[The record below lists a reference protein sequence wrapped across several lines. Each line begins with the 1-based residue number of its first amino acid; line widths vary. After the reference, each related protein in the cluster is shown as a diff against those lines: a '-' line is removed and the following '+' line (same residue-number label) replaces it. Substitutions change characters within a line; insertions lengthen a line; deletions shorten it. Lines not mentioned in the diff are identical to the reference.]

1 MKLTARQ
8 EEIINIVKTEQ
19 PISGDKIAGKLG
31 LTKPT
36 LRSDLAVLT
45 MTGIL
50 DAKPKVGYFFSGSP
64 VEPLLFESV
73 YNRKVTDIMIAPI
86 CLPQTTTIADCV
98 THLFMYDVG
107 TLYIVDQE
115 TQELCGVVSRK
126 DLLRSLLNQG
136 DQKLPV
142 AVIMTRMPNIVRV
155 TPEQKILEVADLLI
169 KSQVDSLP
177 VVETAESQKVV
188 GKITKTL
195 LTEHFVLEGHKAK
208 GYSE

>member
-8 EEIINIVKTEQ
+8 EEIIKIVKKEQ
-19 PISGDKIAGKLG
+19 PISGDKIAASLG

-50 DAKPKVGYFFSGSP
+50 DAKPKVGYFFSGSR
-64 VEPLLFESV
+64 VEPLLFETV
-73 YNRKVTDIMIAPI
+73 YNQRVKDIMAPAI
-86 CLPQTTTIADCV
+86 CLPQTTTVADCI
-98 THLFMYDVG
+98 TNLFMYDVG
-107 TLYIVDQE
+107 TLYIVEKDSKQL
-115 TQELCGVVSRK
+115 TGVVSRK
-126 DLLRSLLNQG
+126 DLLRSLLNKG
-136 DQKLPV
+136 DQTLPV
-142 AVIMTRMPNIVRV
+142 AVIMSRMPNIVRV
-155 TPEQKILEVADLLI
+155 TPEQTILDVADLLI

-177 VVETAESQKVV
+177 VIESQTSHKVV

-195 LTEHFVLEGHKAK
+195 LTEHFVSEGHKAK